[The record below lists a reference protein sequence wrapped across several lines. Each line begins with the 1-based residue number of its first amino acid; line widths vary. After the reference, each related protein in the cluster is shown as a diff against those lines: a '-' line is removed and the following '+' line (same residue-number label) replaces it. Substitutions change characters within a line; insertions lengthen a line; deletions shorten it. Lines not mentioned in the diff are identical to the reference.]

1 MTAEAL
7 FNYAEQKGHDVV
19 MYPTE
24 NCPSFTFQ
32 DEQQRCHIAI
42 SNQATTQERKAY
54 LAHELGHCEYAG
66 LYTRYSP
73 FVLRSRCEY
82 RANKW
87 AYLKLCPPGEVKEA
101 LAHGT
106 DTPWALAELFDVP
119 LCFMRTCLNYYESIG
134 IFAQID

>member
-1 MTAEAL
+1 MTNEAL
-7 FNYAEQKGHDVV
+7 LNYAEQREHDVV
-19 MYPTE
+19 FYPTE

-32 DEQQRCHIAI
+32 DEQKRCHIAI
-42 SNQATTQERKAY
+42 SNRATPKEAKTY

-73 FVLRSRCEY
+73 YVLRSRCEY

-101 LAHGT
+101 LAHGM

-119 LCFMRTCLNYYESIG
+119 LFFMRYCLSYYESIG
-134 IFAQID
+134 LFSKEG